1 MGTVPLIPTTA
12 KERHVVIDALRGLAL
27 LTYGNYFKI
36 RKIKNTSAF
45 ANPWGTAKAE
55 RGRIYCMAMPLRA

>member
-27 LTYGNYFKI
+27 LGIALANFPE
-36 RKIKNTSAF
+36 F
-45 ANPWGTAKAE
+45 A
-55 RGRIYCMAMPLRA
+55 L

>member
-27 LTYGNYFKI
+27 LGIALANFPEFALWTCSMDLA
-36 RKIKNTSAF
+36 SAS
-45 ANPWGTAKAE
+45 ATRWGLS
-55 RGRIYCMAMPLRA
+55 M

>member
-36 RKIKNTSAF
+36 RKN
-45 ANPWGTAKAE
+45 
-55 RGRIYCMAMPLRA
+55 